1 MVRKKLNDPA
11 QQDLFSILGD
21 DTGEQPGD
29 SADRARGVQP
39 VSAPDTGRARSVPG
53 DGGRTA
59 ERPGRGAGRA
69 DGGAVDQRL
78 ADTDRAISGRHDQD
92 RAAQH
97 GQIIGAGDRAAA
109 GALRE
114 AATGSAGA
122 SRSGPGDGTGAG
134 STAVG
139 SALDPDRVPNRTRR
153 DVGGPGR
160 DGVAGPGV
168 LGGVPDQGRVPA
180 GRPGRGRPAAT
191 QPAGRG
197 TRDITGDP
205 GVRRPEKRRPA
216 RAVEGQPSLFDAPE
230 PTDPRTIDPGGTP
243 LPAPTRA
250 PAATEPIPAVLAG
263 PAEAA
268 RADEPGDQPLTAPT
282 ADPTLRLTIESF
294 GTPTDFPA
302 STEVLAPS
310 GAKARARAN
319 IAVLE
324 CLAVLRESGRPATLP
339 EQQILAAWSG
349 WGALPGVFDKRDEKF
364 DAERARV
371 RELLTDEQYR
381 AAEASILNAHYT
393 DPALAAV
400 IWDALGAAGFSGG
413 RVLEPGCGSGTFINH
428 APESAV
434 MVGVENDPLTAEVA
448 AALYPSA
455 QIRREG
461 FEETRVP
468 ENSFALTVGNVPFG
482 DFSVYDPAHNPGRHS
497 IHNHFILKSL
507 ALTAPGGYVAVLTS
521 RYTMDAANSRARK
534 DMAAIADLVAAIRLP
549 AKAFSRVAGTDVVTD
564 LLILRRRDPAATE
577 QETPNWLDTSDIEL
591 FNPVL
596 DDYEGIG
603 VNDYFRDHPENV
615 LGTMRWG
622 QGIHGS
628 TQLDVDGATGAELA
642 EQLRA
647 RLSSTVS
654 EAVTNGLGLSAT
666 AEDLTTVDESTFDA
680 GLISATDRG
689 EDTPLYTL
697 RYNPTRRGIDYW
709 DGHRWQPNT
718 TPKTLVAETRQLIGL
733 RDTALSL
740 IASQRDGQPQS
751 ERDQLRGH
759 LNHLY
764 DTYVATYGPVN
775 RFTWVH
781 PKEPDQAAH
790 DKKMAA
796 LEAAWR
802 RSVSTKNS
810 RYTGPAPAELREQWD
825 QDAWEAP
832 APYKKRRHL
841 DGGMRHDPGWAV
853 VASLEIFDEH
863 TGKARKAEIFSTDL
877 LVAAVDKVSAD
888 TPEEALAISLDRTGR
903 VDMALISTLLGVD
916 HEDARALVDGLVYPD
931 LDDPAE
937 LTPASV
943 ALSGDVRAKLER
955 ALIAAQINPA
965 YSGYVAALREVMP
978 IDRQASEI
986 KVRPG
991 ASWIPATVVAQFARE
1006 TFGADDLIVEHHAGR
1021 WVLEMPKW
1029 ERTGSLMRETWG
1041 MRHDGTDA
1049 VSLLEAACNSRS
1061 VVINDKEGVL
1071 DAEAT
1076 FAAQAKTAKITEEF
1090 ARWIFAD
1097 EQRAQ
1102 PLVAEYNRRFNSLR
1116 APRHDG
1122 SHLQLPGLSTHFV
1135 PHPYQRNAVAR
1146 VLSEPTTLLDHVV
1159 GAGKS
1164 GSMIMS
1170 AMELRRL
1177 GLVRQPWIVVPNH
1190 ILEQIGREAKQW
1202 YPAANILLG
1211 TSATDPDGR
1220 RRLIAQSASTDWDMV
1235 IISQSAF
1242 TAISVSKEIQA
1253 EHIAEQLDSLRHQ
1266 LEQAEAVRTKKAIE
1280 RALKAAKER
1289 LTALSDQQSKDH
1301 GLRFEDC
1308 GADYVF
1314 VDEAHLYKN
1323 KARICNIEELSCPT
1337 GAQRAED
1344 LAMKLRVLRERRR
1357 HEARAAG
1364 IADDKIVERVA
1375 TFATGTPIANSLG
1388 ELWVMQAYLRLQL
1401 LEAAGVADLGDW
1413 GATFTDTI
1421 TTIEV
1426 NATGTK
1432 LRPVTR
1438 VGKYV
1443 NLPELLAL
1451 TNVYTDVVTRD
1462 QVPVPLP
1469 ELVGGGR
1476 RVVTIP
1482 PSVEVSDFIAD
1493 LGHRADNLDPKKPE
1507 RDNILKIA
1515 NDGRNAS
1522 LDPRLAHLDPPPITR
1537 ASVVADEIMRIHI
1550 THADRIYRDA
1560 DTGIDQDLPGG
1571 FQIVFCDRGT
1581 PSKDPRQFTIY
1592 RAIKDEL
1599 IARGMPAEKIRFI
1612 HEAKKPSDLA
1622 ALRAQCTRGEVSVL
1636 IGSTEKMGTGTNVQS
1651 RAVALHHVDV
1661 PWRPA
1666 DLEQREGRIIR
1677 QGNQNERV
1685 EILNYVTEGTY
1696 DTVMWQKVEAKA
1708 LFIEQ
1713 MRRNEVVDTEIEDL
1727 SGGDIGAAAAET
1739 KAIATGDPRYLRQV
1753 ELDDAVRRLS
1763 ALERAHH
1770 DAVRHRDYQV
1780 KTLEQSI
1787 PRQQRIVDEL
1797 APIAAE
1803 AASGKAAE
1811 ITVDGRGFP
1820 DRPAAAR
1827 AAFTAC
1833 QKAFTAG
1840 RAISAFDFQPTGI
1853 AVAGHEVLAA
1863 RSLTNDVLRVR
1874 LSVPSETKDIER
1886 AELLPTAG
1894 GEESGHK
1901 LSGLLKRLENLYTN
1915 LPHHHQQLQ
1924 QRLQADHDD
1933 LSDHLDHPPGPFEH
1947 AHELATTEA
1956 EFRALTLELQLAAD
1970 SPEARAKREAA
1981 DRRLAERGRKPG
1993 WSLMRNPTPCLLE
2006 ETGFRTADDLRS
2018 AIRTHEEI
2026 TMRRARGLDNGPGLE
2041 L

>member
-1 MVRKKLNDPA
+1 M
-11 QQDLFSILGD
+11 
-21 DTGEQPGD
+21 
-29 SADRARGVQP
+29 SADP
-39 VSAPDTGRARSVPG
+39 VPDTA
-53 DGGRTA
+53 
-59 ERPGRGAGRA
+59 
-69 DGGAVDQRL
+69 AV
-78 ADTDRAISGRHDQD
+78 I
-92 RAAQH
+92 
-97 GQIIGAGDRAAA
+97 
-109 GALRE
+109 E
-114 AATGSAGA
+114 
-122 SRSGPGDGTGAG
+122 
-134 STAVG
+134 
-139 SALDPDRVPNRTRR
+139 
-153 DVGGPGR
+153 
-160 DGVAGPGV
+160 
-168 LGGVPDQGRVPA
+168 
-180 GRPGRGRPAAT
+180 
-191 QPAGRG
+191 
-197 TRDITGDP
+197 
-205 GVRRPEKRRPA
+205 
-216 RAVEGQPSLFDAPE
+216 PE
-230 PTDPRTIDPGGTP
+230 PT
-243 LPAPTRA
+243 PATTHP
-250 PAATEPIPAVLAG
+250 ATEVEEGASA
-263 PAEAA
+263 
-268 RADEPGDQPLTAPT
+268 
-282 ADPTLRLTIESF
+282 LRHTVENF

-302 STEVLAPS
+302 HHEVLAPS

-319 IAVLE
+319 IAALE
-324 CLAVLRESGRPATLP
+324 CLAVLRQSQRPATLT
-339 EQQILAAWSG
+339 EQQVLAAWSG
-349 WGALPGVFDKRDEKF
+349 WGALPGVFDKRDAKF
-364 DAERARV
+364 DTERARV
-371 RELLTDEQYR
+371 RELLTAEQYR

-393 DPALAAV
+393 DPALAAA
-400 IWDALGAAGFSGG
+400 IWDGMGAAGFSGG

-428 APESAV
+428 APQSAV

-455 QIRREG
+455 QIRKEG
-461 FEETRVP
+461 FETTRVP
-468 ENSFALTVGNVPFG
+468 ENSFALTIGNVPFG

-534 DMAAIADLVAAIRLP
+534 DMAAMADLVAAIRLP

-564 LLILRRRDPAATE
+564 LLILRRRDPAAA
-577 QETPNWLDTSDIEL
+577 QHARPNWLDTSDIEL
-591 FNPVL
+591 FNPVR

-628 TQLDVDGATGAELA
+628 TRLDVDGNTGAELA
-642 EQLRA
+642 EQLRI
-647 RLSSTVS
+647 RLSSIMS
-654 EAVTNGLGLSAT
+654 EARANGLGLTAT
-666 AEDLTTVDESTFDA
+666 ADDLTTVDAHTFDT
-680 GLISATDRG
+680 GLISAADRG
-689 EDTPLYTL
+689 DDTPLYTL
-697 RYNPTRRGIDYW
+697 RYNPDRRGIDFW
-709 DGHRWQPNT
+709 DGHRWQPNK

-740 IASQRDGQPQS
+740 VASQRDGQPQA

-764 DTYVATYGPVN
+764 DTYVSTYGPVN

-781 PKEPDQAAH
+781 PKEPDQRAH

-796 LEAAWR
+796 LEAGWR

-863 TGKARKAEIFSTDL
+863 TGTARKAEIFSTDL
-877 LVAAVDKVSAD
+877 LVVAPEKLSAD
-888 TPEEALAISLDRTGR
+888 TPEEAIAISVDRTGR
-903 VDMALISTLLGVD
+903 VDMLLISELLGVGD
-916 HEDARALVDGLVYPD
+916 QDAHALVDGLVYPD
-931 LDDPAE
+931 LDDPDE
-937 LTPASV
+937 LTPATI
-943 ALSGDVRAKLER
+943 ALSGNVRTKLER
-955 ALIAAQINPA
+955 ALIAAQVNPI
-965 YSGYVAALREVMP
+965 YTPYVAALREVMP
-978 IDRQASEI
+978 ADRQASEI

-991 ASWIPATVVAQFARE
+991 ASWIPAPVVAQFARE
-1006 TFGADDLIVEHHAGR
+1006 TFGAEDLVVEHYAGR

-1029 ERTGSLMRETWG
+1029 KRGGSLMRETWG

-1061 VVINDKEGVL
+1061 VVINDKDGAL

-1076 FAAQAKTAKITEEF
+1076 FAAQAKTAKIAEEF
-1090 ARWIFAD
+1090 SRWIFAD
-1097 EQRAQ
+1097 DQRAQ

-1122 SHLQLPGLSTHFV
+1122 THLRLPGLSTHFV

-1177 GLVRQPWIVVPNH
+1177 GLVRQPWIVVANH

-1202 YPAANILLG
+1202 YPAAKILLG

-1220 RRLIAQSASTDWDMV
+1220 RRLIAQSASTEWDMV
-1235 IISQSAF
+1235 IIAQSAF
-1242 TAISVSKEIQA
+1242 TAIAVSKDIQTQHV
-1253 EHIAEQLDSLRHQ
+1253 EEQLDALRAQ

-1280 RALKAAKER
+1280 RALKSGKER
-1289 LTALSDQQSKDH
+1289 LAALTDQQTKDL

-1314 VDEAHLYKN
+1314 LDEAHLYKN
-1323 KARICNIEELSCPT
+1323 KSRICNIEELSCPT
-1337 GAQRAED
+1337 GALRAED

-1364 IADDKIVERVA
+1364 IAEDKIIERVA

-1388 ELWVMQAYLRLQL
+1388 ELWVMQAYLRMQL

-1469 ELVGGGR
+1469 ELIGGGR

-1482 PSVEVSDFIAD
+1482 ASVEVTDFITD
-1493 LGHRADNLDPKKPE
+1493 LGWRADNLDPKKPE

-1537 ASVVADEIMRIHI
+1537 ASVVADEIMRIHT
-1550 THADRIYRDA
+1550 THADRIYRDP

-1592 RAIKDEL
+1592 QAIKDEL
-1599 IARGMPAEKIRFI
+1599 IARGMPAEQIRFI
-1612 HEAKKPSDLA
+1612 HEAKKPADLA

-1651 RAVALHHVDV
+1651 RCVALHHVDV

-1677 QGNQNERV
+1677 QGNQNDRV
-1685 EILNYVTEGTY
+1685 EILNYVTEGSY

-1753 ELDDAVRRLS
+1753 ELDDTVRRLS
-1763 ALERAHH
+1763 SLERAHH
-1770 DAVRHRDYQV
+1770 DAVRHRDFQV

-1787 PRQQRIVDEL
+1787 PRQQRIIDEL
-1797 APIAAE
+1797 APIAARAS
-1803 AASGKAAE
+1803 AASAIE
-1811 ITVDGRGFP
+1811 VTVDGRRFP

-1833 QKAFTAG
+1833 QKAFSQG
-1840 RAISAFDFQPTGI
+1840 RATGVFDFKPTGI
-1853 AVAGHEVLAA
+1853 TIAGHDVEAA
-1863 RSLTNDVLRVR
+1863 RSLTNDVIRVR
-1874 LSVPSETKDIER
+1874 LSVPSEIKDIER
-1886 AELLPTAG
+1886 AELIPEAG
-1894 GEESGHK
+1894 GQESGQK
-1901 LSGLLKRLENLYTN
+1901 VSGLLKRLENLYTN
-1915 LPHHHQQLQ
+1915 LPQHHQVLT
-1924 QRLQADHDD
+1924 QRLQLDQDE

-1947 AHELATTEA
+1947 ANELATSEG
-1956 EFRALTLELQLAAD
+1956 ELRALTLELQLAAD
-1970 SPEARAKREAA
+1970 SPEARAKRDAA
-1981 DRRLAERGRKPG
+1981 ARRLTERGRKPG
-1993 WSLMRNPTPCLLE
+1993 WSLLRNPTPSLLE
-2006 ETGFRTADDLRS
+2006 ETGYRTADDLRR
-2018 AIRTHEEI
+2018 AIAAHEQI
-2026 TMRRARGLDNGPGLE
+2026 SKRRAHGHDNGPGLE
-2041 L
+2041 I

>member
-1 MVRKKLNDPA
+1 MATDA
-11 QQDLFSILGD
+11 ELGQV
-21 DTGEQPGD
+21 E
-29 SADRARGVQP
+29 SVQHHH
-39 VSAPDTGRARSVPG
+39 V
-53 DGGRTA
+53 
-59 ERPGRGAGRA
+59 
-69 DGGAVDQRL
+69 
-78 ADTDRAISGRHDQD
+78 
-92 RAAQH
+92 
-97 GQIIGAGDRAAA
+97 
-109 GALRE
+109 
-114 AATGSAGA
+114 
-122 SRSGPGDGTGAG
+122 
-134 STAVG
+134 
-139 SALDPDRVPNRTRR
+139 
-153 DVGGPGR
+153 
-160 DGVAGPGV
+160 
-168 LGGVPDQGRVPA
+168 
-180 GRPGRGRPAAT
+180 
-191 QPAGRG
+191 
-197 TRDITGDP
+197 
-205 GVRRPEKRRPA
+205 
-216 RAVEGQPSLFDAPE
+216 VEN
-230 PTDPRTIDPGGTP
+230 
-243 LPAPTRA
+243 
-250 PAATEPIPAVLAG
+250 
-263 PAEAA
+263 
-268 RADEPGDQPLTAPT
+268 
-282 ADPTLRLTIESF
+282 F

-302 STEVLAPS
+302 YREVLAPS

-319 IAVLE
+319 ISALE
-324 CLAVLRESGRPATLP
+324 TLALLREGQRPATLP

-349 WGALPGVFDKRDEKF
+349 WGALPAVFDKRDEKF
-364 DAERARV
+364 DTERARV
-371 RELLTDEQYR
+371 RELLTDEQYQ

-400 IWDALGAAGFSGG
+400 IWDAIGQAGFSGG

-428 APESAV
+428 APENAV
-434 MVGVENDPLTAEVA
+434 MVGVENEPLTAAVA

-461 FEETRVP
+461 FETTRVP
-468 ENSFALTVGNVPFG
+468 ENSFALTIGNVPFG

-521 RYTMDAANSRARK
+521 RYTMDAANPRARK
-534 DMAAIADLVAAIRLP
+534 DMAAMADLVAAIRLP
-549 AKAFSRVAGTDVVTD
+549 SKAFSRVAGTDVVTD
-564 LLILRRRDPAATE
+564 LLILRRRDPAAAA
-577 QETPNWLDTSDIEL
+577 QEPPNWLDTTDIEL
-591 FNPVL
+591 FNPIA
-596 DDYEGIG
+596 DDYEAIGI
-603 VNDYFRDHPENV
+603 NAYYHEHPENV

-628 TQLDVDGATGAELA
+628 PRLGVDGATGEELA
-642 EQLRA
+642 DQLRA
-647 RLSSTVS
+647 RLSDLMSQARTS
-654 EAVTNGLGLSAT
+654 GLGLTAT
-666 AEDLTTVDESTFDA
+666 ADDLTTVDETTFNA
-680 GLISATDRG
+680 GLITAADRG
-689 EDTPLYTL
+689 EETPLYTL
-697 RYNPTRRGIDYW
+697 RYNPQRRGIDFW
-709 DGHRWQPNT
+709 DGHRWQINK
-718 TPKTLVAETRQLIGL
+718 TPKTLVAETRQLIAL

-740 IASQRDGQPQS
+740 IASQRDGQPQT

-764 DTYVATYGPVN
+764 DTYVSTYGPVN
-775 RFTWVH
+775 WFTWVH

-796 LEAAWR
+796 LEASWR

-825 QDAWEAP
+825 HDAWEAP

-863 TGKARKAEIFSTDL
+863 TGTARKAEIFSTDL
-877 LVAAVDKVSAD
+877 LVAVPEQLSAD
-888 TPEEALAISLDRTGR
+888 TPEEAIAISMDRKGR
-903 VDMALISTLLGVD
+903 VDMTLIAELLGVGA
-916 HEDARALVDGLVYPD
+916 EDAHALVQGLVYPD

-937 LTPASV
+937 LTPAAT
-943 ALSGDVRAKLER
+943 ALSGNVRAKLER
-955 ALIAAQINPA
+955 ALIAAQVNPI
-965 YSGYVAALREVMP
+965 YTPYVSALREVMP
-978 IDRQASEI
+978 ADRQASEI

-991 ASWIPATVVAQFARE
+991 AAWIPADVVAQFARE
-1006 TFGADDLIVEHHAGR
+1006 TFGAEDLVVEHHGGR

-1029 ERTGSLMRETWG
+1029 KRLGSLMRETWG
-1041 MRHDGTDA
+1041 MRHDGADA

-1061 VVINDKEGVL
+1061 TVINDNDGVL

-1076 FAAQAKTAKITEEF
+1076 FAAQAKSAKIAEEF
-1090 ARWIFAD
+1090 SRWIFAD

-1116 APRHDG
+1116 APSHDG
-1122 SHLQLPGLSTHFV
+1122 THLRLPGLSTHFV

-1146 VLSEPTTLLDHVV
+1146 VLAEPTTLLDHVV

-1202 YPAANILLG
+1202 YPAAKILLG
-1211 TSATDPDGR
+1211 TSATDPEGR
-1220 RRLIAQSASTDWDMV
+1220 RRLIAQSAATQWDMV
-1235 IISQSAF
+1235 IIAQSAF
-1242 TAISVSKEIQA
+1242 TAIAVSKDIQA
-1253 EHIAEQLDSLRHQ
+1253 EHIREQLDALRDQ
-1266 LEQAEAVRTKKAIE
+1266 LAEAETVRTKKAIE
-1280 RALKAAKER
+1280 RALKSTKER
-1289 LTALSDQQSKDH
+1289 LEALTDQQGKDQ

-1308 GADYVF
+1308 GADYLLI
-1314 VDEAHLYKN
+1314 DEAHLYKN
-1323 KARICNIEELSCPT
+1323 KARICNIEELSYPT

-1344 LAMKLRVLRERRR
+1344 LAMKLKVLRERRR

-1364 IADDKIVERVA
+1364 IPEDKIIERVA

-1388 ELWVMQAYLRLQL
+1388 ELWVMQAYLRMQL
-1401 LEAAGVADLGDW
+1401 LEAAGVAELGDW

-1482 PSVEVSDFIAD
+1482 ASVEVVDFIAD

-1537 ASVVADEIMRIHI
+1537 ARVVADEIMRIH
-1550 THADRIYRDA
+1550 TAHADHTYLDP
-1560 DTGIDQDLPGG
+1560 DTGIEQDLPGG

-1592 RAIKDEL
+1592 QAIKDEL
-1599 IARGMPAEKIRFI
+1599 IAQGMRPEQIRFI
-1612 HEAKKPSDLA
+1612 HDAKKPSDLA

-1651 RAVALHHVDV
+1651 RCVALHHVDV

-1677 QGNQNERV
+1677 QGNQNKRV

-1753 ELDDAVRRLS
+1753 ELDDTVRRLT

-1787 PRQQRIVDEL
+1787 PRQQKIIDEL
-1797 APIAAE
+1797 DPIAQQ
-1803 AASGKAAE
+1803 AAGSETVPE
-1811 ITVDGRGFP
+1811 ITVGGRRFP

-1827 AAFTAC
+1827 AAFAAC
-1833 QKAFTAG
+1833 QKAYTQN
-1840 RAISAFDFQPTGI
+1840 RATGAFDFKPTGI
-1853 AVAGHEVLAA
+1853 TVAGNEVLAA
-1863 RSLTNDVLRVR
+1863 RSLTNDVLRVK
-1874 LSVPSETKDIER
+1874 LSVPSEVKDIER
-1886 AELLPTAG
+1886 AELISETAG
-1894 GEESGHK
+1894 QESGQK
-1901 LSGLLKRLENLYTN
+1901 VSGLLKRLENLYTN
-1915 LPHHHQQLQ
+1915 LPHHHQALS
-1924 QRLQADHDD
+1924 QRLQMDQDELA
-1933 LSDHLDHPPGPFEH
+1933 DHLDHPPGSFEH
-1947 AHELATTEA
+1947 AHELATTEG
-1956 EFRALTLELQLAAD
+1956 ELRALTLELQLAAD

-1981 DRRLAERGRKPG
+1981 ERRLAERGRQPG
-1993 WSLMRNPTPCLLE
+1993 WSLLRNPTPCLLE
-2006 ETGFRTADDLRS
+2006 ETGFRTADDLRQ
-2018 AIRTHEEI
+2018 AIRTQEEI
-2026 TMRRARGLDNGPGLE
+2026 AMRRARGLDNGPGLE